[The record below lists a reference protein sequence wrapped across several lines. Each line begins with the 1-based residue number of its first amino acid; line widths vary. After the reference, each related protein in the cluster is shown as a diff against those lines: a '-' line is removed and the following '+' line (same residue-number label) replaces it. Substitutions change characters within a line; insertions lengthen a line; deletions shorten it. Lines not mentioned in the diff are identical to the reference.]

1 MSCIYMKKMR
11 KILLCMLHKE
21 AGNAHFYKA
30 LKEKE
35 KHKNNKKRRGY
46 LICIYTERSV
56 KNIALPIILKKLETP
71 IL

>member
-1 MSCIYMKKMR
+1 
-11 KILLCMLHKE
+11 MLHKE